1 MKISYNWLKQYLPID
16 LPAEKMAEILTGIGL
31 EVEGTE
37 KTEAIPGGL
46 QGLVTGL
53 VLTAQK
59 HPNADKL
66 TLTTVDVGQPQPLQI
81 VCGAPNVAAGQKVIV
96 ATVGAVLYPVGSEPF
111 TIKKSKIRGETSEG
125 MICAEDEIG
134 TGTGHDGILV
144 LPPQTPVGIPA
155 KDALQLPEDYVF
167 EIGLTPNRS
176 DAGCHIGVA
185 KDLTAVLKVN
195 YSMEIAVQMPDV
207 SGFKPDNNQLPINV
221 VVENTQACP
230 RYAGVSI
237 SGVTVKESPQWLQE
251 RLKSIGLRP
260 INNVV
265 DITNFVLHELGQ
277 PLHAF
282 DADHIDQKTVRVKNL
297 PQGTTFTTLDEVTRT
312 LNADDLMIC
321 NGSNQGMCIAGVF
334 GGIGSGVTAQTQNI
348 FLESACFNPRFVRRT
363 ATRHNLRTDAATR
376 FEKGVDPNLTVYALK
391 RAALLIKEL
400 AGGTI
405 SSNITDIYPQPVAK
419 LKVTLTYNHL
429 KRLLGIDMPP
439 KQVKNILN
447 ALEIDILEE
456 TPDALLLAVPTN
468 KTDVHRE
475 ADVIEEI
482 IRIYGL
488 NNIPFTNKIQSSVS
502 YTQKPHSQALK
513 NIVADLLA
521 GIGFQEIMS
530 ASISNANYYT
540 ENDSKD
546 LVKLLS
552 SINVDYNVMRKT
564 MLYSGL
570 EVIARNQNRKN
581 TDLRLFEFGH
591 TYSVLQNEKNQPQY
605 AEQEHL
611 ALFLCGNHT
620 RESWRLQPRELN
632 FFDAKEA
639 IDKVLERLGIAALQ
653 QQIIAQPTNDCQY
666 TLAYYHQNEPVAVIG
681 PVTTQKQRQ
690 FDLKQPVYFANIYWN
705 AILKLLSNQKL
716 GFTEIPRFPSVRRDL
731 ALLLD
736 KEITFAQVADVAV
749 KNAGALLQSVNLF
762 DIYEDQAKL
771 GHNKKSYA
779 IAFVLQD
786 NTKTLTDKDIER
798 VMNRIEAACRQQL
811 HAELRQ

>member
-1 MKISYNWLKQYLPID
+1 MKISYNWLKEYLPID
-16 LPAEKMAEILTGIGL
+16 LPAEKTGEILTDIGL
-31 EVEGTE
+31 EVEGIE

-66 TLTTVDVGQPQPLQI
+66 TLTTVDIGQPQPLQI
-81 VCGAPNVAAGQKVIV
+81 VCGAPNVAVGQKVIV
-96 ATVGAVLYPVGSEPF
+96 ATVGAVLYPMGGEPF

-134 TGTGHDGILV
+134 TGSNHDGILV

-185 KDLTAVLKVN
+185 KDLAAVLKVN
-195 YSMEIAVQMPDV
+195 YKIDATVVMPDV
-207 SGFKPDNNQLPINV
+207 ADFKPDNHHLPINI
-221 VVENTQACP
+221 VVENTDACP
-230 RYAGVSI
+230 RYSGVSI
-237 SGVTVKESPQWLQE
+237 SGVTVKESPEWLQE

-282 DADHIDQKTVRVKNL
+282 DADRIDQKTVRVKTL
-297 PQGTTFTTLDEVTRT
+297 PQGTTFTTLDEVART

-321 NGSNQGMCIAGVF
+321 NGNNKGMCIAGVF

-363 ATRHNLRTDAATR
+363 ATRLNLRTDAATR
-376 FEKGVDPNLTVYALK
+376 FEKGVDPNLAVYALK

-405 SSNITDIYPQPVAK
+405 SSSITDIYPQPAEK
-419 LKVTLTYNHL
+419 LQVTLTYSHL
-429 KRLLGIDMPP
+429 KRLLGIDMAP
-439 KQVKNILN
+439 KQVKNILH
-447 ALEIDILEE
+447 ALEMDILEE
-456 TPDALLLAVPTN
+456 SPDTLLVAVPTN

-540 ENDSKD
+540 ENDSKG

-552 SINVDYNVMRKT
+552 SINADYNVMRKT

-591 TYSVLQNEKNQPQY
+591 TYSISETANTQY

-611 ALFLCGNHT
+611 ALFLCGNNT

-639 IDKVLERLGIAALQ
+639 VDKVLERLGIAALQ
-653 QQIIAQPTNDCQY
+653 QQIVAQPANHLQY
-666 TLAYYHQNEPVAVIG
+666 ALAYYHQNEQVALVG
-681 PVTTQKQRQ
+681 PITTQKQRQ
-690 FDLKQPVYFANIYWN
+690 FDLKQPVYFANLYWN
-705 AILKLLSNQKL
+705 AILNLLSNQKL

-749 KNAGALLQSVNLF
+749 KNAGALLHSVTLF
-762 DIYEDQAKL
+762 DMYEDQAKL
-771 GHNKKSYA
+771 GQNKKSYA
-779 IAFVLQD
+779 IAFILQD

-798 VMNRIEAACRQQL
+798 VMNRIETACRQQL